1 MDFWWNITL
10 LIDLITIRQNN
21 TMVNSYFFFSATTR
35 ATTALMDV
43 QLMSYRTHMRLSG
56 CCVVWR
62 RTDAYVKLW
71 RWDVVIIIC
80 HCLFTDLLSP
90 ISHQQ
95 PSAWNMNSILDYV
108 SYTPVVSA
116 GPRLIN
122 SRTTSSPKLTILT
135 GYRMTVSFIILS
147 NVESEP
153 FNTSDP
159 FLVTLWYLLQCCK
172 LDFSQAWKT
181 KSSWWVPSHWH
192 WCIIL
197 IHHVVANQLVLGL
210 VGDMC

>member
-1 MDFWWNITL
+1 
-10 LIDLITIRQNN
+10 
-21 TMVNSYFFFSATTR
+21 MVTSSSLPHM
-35 ATTALMDV
+35 ATTALI
-43 QLMSYRTHMRLSG
+43 G
-56 CCVVWR
+56 CTTIYAVVCVVWFGEGQTR
-62 RTDAYVKLW
+62 KTLLYVCKS
-71 RWDVVIIIC
+71 DIITLPLHGLII
-80 HCLFTDLLSP
+80 LSSP

-135 GYRMTVSFIILS
+135 GYRMTVSVSFIILS

-181 KSSWWVPSHWH
+181 KS
-192 WCIIL
+192 
-197 IHHVVANQLVLGL
+197 
-210 VGDMC
+210 